1 MIRLLSQYFLLVLC
15 VLFLESLLRG
25 WASPIPL
32 PVALPKW
39 VSPAL
44 ALGLPIPIVLRGALR
59 RRRVR
64 PKSRL
69 RTFRIDQVPLDGLE
83 FEEWVARRLRGFG
96 WKADVTR
103 GSGDQGIDVIGRV
116 AGKTVGIQCKRYKA
130 AVGNKAVQEAYAGMA
145 YHRTNRAV
153 VVTTS
158 RFTKSAEELAAR
170 TGVILVHVA
179 DLKGLGRRI

>member
-1 MIRLLSQYFLLVLC
+1 MRILSLYFLLVLSIF
-15 VLFLESLLRG
+15 FLESLVRTWIGPQPFLD
-25 WASPIPL
+25 
-32 PVALPKW
+32 ALPDW
-39 VSPAL
+39 ASPAL
-44 ALGLPIPIVLRGALR
+44 ALTLPALIMAGKGGRGR
-59 RRRVR
+59 RPA

-69 RTFRIDQVPLDGLE
+69 RKYRPDQIPLDGHE
-83 FEEWVARRLRGFG
+83 FEEWVARRLRDFG

-145 YHRTNRAV
+145 YYRTNRAV

-158 RFTKSAEELAAR
+158 RFTKSAEQLAAR
-170 TGVILVHVA
+170 TGVILIHA
-179 DLKGLGRRI
+179 TELKRLGRLI